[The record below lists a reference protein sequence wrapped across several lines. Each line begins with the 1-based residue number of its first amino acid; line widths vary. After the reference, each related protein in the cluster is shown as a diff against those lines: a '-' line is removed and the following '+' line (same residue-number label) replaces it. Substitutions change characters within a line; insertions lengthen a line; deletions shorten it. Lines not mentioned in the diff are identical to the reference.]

1 MDGLERAVGGQHEE
15 VPCANPTNAFGHLK
29 KLLWFDY
36 LLTADEG
43 APYVSAYGPMERSTG
58 LMVAVAANV
67 AKSQEI
73 QAAEEDYGWLLV
85 AGGSDKYLDKLD
97 HGGNS
102 FKWAKF

>member
-1 MDGLERAVGGQHEE
+1 
-15 VPCANPTNAFGHLK
+15 
-29 KLLWFDY
+29 
-36 LLTADEG
+36 
-43 APYVSAYGPMERSTG
+43 
-58 LMVAVAANV
+58 MVAVAANV